1 MREIAKSMLSLSL
14 ALPLLGAQQAARLLS
29 PGPRGSRG
37 HGSRPV
43 TEPLDTVADAARRRL
58 DGSFERVYRTG
69 AAFQEGVL
77 DVAGQSLTPDL
88 LDPATWARL
97 AGDMA
102 QRSAEGLRLM
112 LSGSAG
118 LDALREVQNK
128 AEVYVLVREVAEIL
142 GIPKEFP
149 LPLHDL
155 LRKAYDLDSFQ
166 ALWAVEGL
174 GHDYGQSYWNEG
186 IVPHGILTGPR
197 TWDLPAKSLLMLHA
211 GIGLAFAEYLLDPVD
226 RRTSFEEIRRLVAE
240 DVRLCRENSRPGY
253 LGAAYESL
261 GLVTRLFHGQR
272 LAASVDRALRQV
284 APEVVGF
291 FWHGVGRAI
300 YFLPQNFLPC
310 STWQTFE
317 IARREAPDELARL
330 NAVAGTA
337 WAVTLVNQRQP
348 EILANL
354 IVGPHGDQLSADGAF
369 SNGVTSAVIMRAD
382 TTPGS
387 ALNPVFLDYRPSPS
401 DVRLCRLWDEL
412 VRRPAELGLHV
423 YYPIFKEHGALGDL
437 FHYGDLARLAAT
449 LAAGSEAPLGPPLA
463 GDPGVAPGGP
473 DGEKWPS

>member
-14 ALPLLGAQQAARLLS
+14 ALPVLGAQQAARMLS
-29 PGPRGSRG
+29 PGPRRSRG
-37 HGSRPV
+37 HRDRPV
-43 TEPLDTVADAARRRL
+43 TEPLDTVADAARKRL
-58 DGSFERVYRTG
+58 GGSFERVYRTG
-69 AAFQEGVL
+69 AAFQEALL
-77 DVAGQSLTPDL
+77 DTAGQSLTPGL
-88 LDPATWARL
+88 LDPFTWARL

-112 LSGSAG
+112 FSGTAG

-128 AEVYVLVREVAEIL
+128 AEVYVLVRGVAEIL
-142 GIPKEFP
+142 GIPQEFP
-149 LPLHDL
+149 LPLYDL
-155 LRKAYDLDSFQ
+155 LRKAYDLDPFQ
-166 ALWAVEGL
+166 TLWAVEGL
-174 GHDYGQSYWNEG
+174 GHDYGQSYWKEG
-186 IVPHGILTGPR
+186 IVPRGILTGPR
-197 TWDLPAKSLLMLHA
+197 TRELPAKSLLMLHA
-211 GIGLAFAEYLLDPVD
+211 GIGLAFAEHLLDETD

-272 LAASVDRALRQV
+272 LTATVDRALREV

-291 FWHGVGRAI
+291 FWHGAGRAI

-317 IARREAPDELARL
+317 MARREAPDELARL
-330 NAVAGTA
+330 NAVAGVS

-354 IVGPHGDQLSADGAF
+354 VVGPHGDQLAPDGAF
-369 SNGVTSAVIMRAD
+369 SNGVASAVIMRAD
-382 TTPGS
+382 TTPDA
-387 ALNPVFLDYRPSPS
+387 ALTQVFLDYRPSRS
-401 DVRLCRLWDEL
+401 DTRLRRLWDEL

-423 YYPIFKEHGALGDL
+423 YYPIFKEQDALGDL

-449 LAAGSEAPLGPPLA
+449 L
-463 GDPGVAPGGP
+463 GDRGVAPAGP
-473 DGEKWPS
+473 GEEPWPS